1 MMVLAIGDFQFTVH
15 DDGRHEPEGIAWS
28 VEIGSKRKVDEKVAE
43 KDDDAHATDKGR
55 EVRSVTIKL
64 SCNDDPESLA
74 RLGPIIEKLDP
85 SQAKPGNPPAFA
97 YERHGF
103 DIAKAKNVR
112 AILIKEAKGPN
123 VADTGVVSY
132 EITAS
137 SWAQPKPSPGAG
149 TPKDSQKFVLNTVA
163 VQNFG
168 GIPGNTVTFPPGT
181 TVQKPDVPKP

>member
-1 MMVLAIGDFQFTVH
+1 MMVLAIGEFQFTLH

-28 VEIGSKRKVDEKVAE
+28 VEIGSRRKVDEKVAD
-43 KDDDAHATDKGR
+43 KDDDALATDKGR

-74 RLGPIIEKLDP
+74 RLGPIVEKLDP

-97 YERHGF
+97 YERHGL

-123 VADTGVVSY
+123 VSDAGVVSY

-137 SWAQPKPSPGAG
+137 SWAQPKPSAGAG
-149 TPKDSQKFVLNTVA
+149 TPKESQQWYNVGTTVH
-163 VQNFG
+163 NFG
-168 GIPGNTVTFPPGT
+168 GIPGNTVTFVPGT
-181 TVQKPDVPKP
+181 TVQKPDVPEP